1 MESLKNKE
9 GEAFDKAYLQE
20 MIKHHQQGIEMMNM
34 AIEKAEHEEIRGMSE
49 KMGEAQAGEIKKMQK
64 MLDEISEK

>member
-20 MIKHHQQGIEMMNM
+20 MIKHHQHGIEMMNM
-34 AIEKAEHEEIRGMSE
+34 AIEKAKNEEIKDMSE
-49 KMGEAQAGEIKKMQK
+49 KIREAQAGEIEKMHK
-64 MLDEISEK
+64 MLDDVSEK

>member
-20 MIKHHQQGIEMMNM
+20 MVKHHQHGIEMMNM
-34 AIEKAEHEEIRGMSE
+34 AMEKAEDEEIRGMSE
-49 KMGEAQAGEIKKMQK
+49 KMAKTQAEEIEKMQT
-64 MLDEISEK
+64 MLGDIAA